1 MEGSATALGREESL
15 CSTPPVLTVQ
25 CKYLELEGRYERRE
39 ESLTKNKEKRFHG
52 FIQIIWMREPVRVF
66 K

>member
-1 MEGSATALGREESL
+1 MEGSATALGSEESL

-39 ESLTKNKEKRFHG
+39 ESLTKNKEKRFRG